1 MTSLFRPALV
11 LALAFGTACTDHL
24 PVSPDDGPQIL
35 ASGISVPVPPPSLL
49 AAPLQAVDIDGEL
62 GDSAVADGT
71 QVFLR
76 DAIQGDPG
84 YFIVAEPD
92 GSFHFKGVL
101 LDLSNNCIEIWSE
114 EPGPDGAQSMTSFYR
129 AKIAEDDQSV
139 IAEQFF
145 SGC

>member
-11 LALAFGTACTDHL
+11 LALALGTACNSHL

-35 ASGISVPVPPPSLL
+35 ENGISVPVPPPSLQ

-62 GDSAVADGT
+62 GADVVDGT

-76 DAIQGDPG
+76 DAVQGDPG
-84 YFIVAEPD
+84 YFILAEPD
-92 GSFHFKGVL
+92 GTFHFKGVI
-101 LDLSNNCIEIWSE
+101 LDLSDNCIEIWSE
-114 EPGPDGAQSMTSFYR
+114 EPGPEGAQSMTSFYH
-129 AKIAEDDQSV
+129 AVIAEDDQSV